1 MYYADGKD
9 SSAGQ
14 VTSIAGRVLAMSFMA
29 GVAYMSLAI
38 GVTSAAETTETA
50 TTVEKST
57 AEATPPPAPRSQS
70 TRHQLTLDGKLL
82 NYTATVGW
90 LILKD
95 DKKRKESK
103 DSKESKNSEEKPIA
117 RFGYTAY
124 TLDGVKDP
132 SHRPVTFAFNG
143 GPGSSS
149 IWLHMAVLGP
159 KRVVVNDGGYAP
171 PPPVQLVDNEF
182 TILDAT
188 DIVLIDPVG
197 TGFSK
202 PLGDAEGKE
211 FWGVDQDIESVG
223 AFIQRYVTDNGR
235 WGSPKYVLGE
245 SYGGIRGA
253 GLANYLQSRLGMNLN
268 GLILVSPYFT
278 FEAGSDGIGVDLPH
292 ALYLPTFAATAAY
305 YDALAEKPASLDAF
319 LAEVERFAYDEYV
332 PALLKGN
339 SIPGDERLA
348 IAAKLARYTGTTAEF
363 WQRADLRVS
372 HVQFLQ
378 ELLRARGLIA
388 GRIDARFAGPS
399 LNPLNDVMD
408 YDPFIPAVLPAF
420 TAGFRA
426 YLRSDLKFEA
436 EDEYAAYGNLFKI
449 WDWSHAQPGVDPE
462 DYPKVPSPN
471 LLPDLATALTM
482 NPGLHLLVEQ
492 GLYDLATPSFALK
505 YNLDHLRLSPEAR
518 QRIHV
523 NLHAA
528 GHMMYLNAAVARQF
542 REHLVGF
549 IRDTDRL

>member
-1 MYYADGKD
+1 MRTLIF
-9 SSAGQ
+9 AGFLA
-14 VTSIAGRVLAMSFMA
+14 IAGSAAF
-29 GVAYMSLAI
+29 
-38 GVTSAAETTETA
+38 AAETT
-50 TTVEKST
+50 TVQAPAAPAKD
-57 AEATPPPAPRSQS
+57 EAAPLAQPRMQR
-70 TRHQLTLDGKLL
+70 TQHELRLDGQVLK
-82 NYTATVGW
+82 YTATVGW
-90 LILKD
+90 LILKSNKVGKG
-95 DKKRKESK
+95 KKEGNGEKEGK
-103 DSKESKNSEEKPIA
+103 GGEEQPIA

-124 TLDGVKDP
+124 TLDGVKDA
-132 SHRPVTFAFNG
+132 SRRPVTFAFNG

-171 PPPVQLVDNEF
+171 PPPVQLVDNEY

-202 PLGDAEGKE
+202 PLGDAKGEE

-223 AFIQRYVTDNGR
+223 AFIQRYVTENGR

-278 FEAGSDGIGVDLPH
+278 LEAGSDGIGIDLPH

-305 YDALAEKPASLDAF
+305 YDAIPEKPASLDAF

-332 PALLKGN
+332 PALLKGY
-339 SIPGDERLA
+339 SIPADERQA
-348 IAAKLARYTGTTAEF
+348 VAAKLAQYTGTTAEF
-363 WQRADLRVS
+363 WLRADLRVS

-399 LNPLNDVMD
+399 LESAQRRD
-408 YDPFIPAVLPAF
+408 
-420 TAGFRA
+420 G
-426 YLRSDLKFEA
+426 LRPVHTVG
-436 EDEYAAYGNLFKI
+436 AACIHRRF
-449 WDWSHAQPGVDPE
+449 PGVPALGAE
-462 DYPKVPSPN
+462 IRRRGRICRVRQS
-471 LLPDLATALTM
+471 LQDL
-482 NPGLHLLVEQ
+482 GLE
-492 GLYDLATPSFALK
+492 P
-505 YNLDHLRLSPEAR
+505 R
-518 QRIHV
+518 
-523 NLHAA
+523 AA
-528 GHMMYLNAAVARQF
+528 GR
-542 REHLVGF
+542 
-549 IRDTDRL
+549 